1 MNKRKVA
8 VSNKDCK
15 FTMGIEG
22 QRSLNQITI
31 ELVGFSRS
39 RNHSG
44 NDAKA
49 ISCSSISN
57 LMTLTSYY
65 TSQGS
70 FIISFPSPNLFLLD
84 CFTLLSCI
92 CNLVHLMFILQ
103 VWTNGITHPKW
114 KGSMVE
120 EMKCFIKITFAKR
133 WLSKGTN
140 VTLGCKWMFI
150 VSSLTDLW
158 ILGSH
163 DTVRLY
169 RQSQSDHSLLFKH
182 LG

>member
-1 MNKRKVA
+1 MFFNFQFND
-8 VSNKDCK
+8 SDLLLY
-15 FTMGIEG
+15 FTREFYY
-22 QRSLNQITI
+22 Q
-31 ELVGFSRS
+31 F
-39 RNHSG
+39 
-44 NDAKA
+44 
-49 ISCSSISN
+49 SISK
-57 LMTLTSYY
+57 SVP
-65 TSQGS
+65 
-70 FIISFPSPNLFLLD
+70 IRLFYPL
-84 CFTLLSCI
+84 I
-92 CNLVHLMFILQ
+92 MHLQPCPPLFILQ